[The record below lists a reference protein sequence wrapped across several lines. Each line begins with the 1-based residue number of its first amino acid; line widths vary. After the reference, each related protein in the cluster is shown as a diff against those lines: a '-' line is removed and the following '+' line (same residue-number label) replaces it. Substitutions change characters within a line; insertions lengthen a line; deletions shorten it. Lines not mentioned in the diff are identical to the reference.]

1 MKEPQFKFKKKTNK
15 KIHISFFIGSLE
27 IGGTE
32 KQFINII
39 NSLDQKNS
47 KLIFICY
54 QAKKVNYLKN

>member
-39 NSLDQKNS
+39 NSLDQKKIQN
-47 KLIFICY
+47 
-54 QAKKVNYLKN
+54 